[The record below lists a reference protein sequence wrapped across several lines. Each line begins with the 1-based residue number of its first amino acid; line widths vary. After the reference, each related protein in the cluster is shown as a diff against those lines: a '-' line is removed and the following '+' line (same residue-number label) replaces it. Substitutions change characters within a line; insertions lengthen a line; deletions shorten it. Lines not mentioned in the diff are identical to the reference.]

1 MKIDV
6 VRIQFGSDSTNGL
19 VFIDNSFECYSLED
33 QVREGEKVMGET
45 AIPLGS
51 YEIKFRTVGGFDSKY
66 KKRYGTDWHVGMLE
80 LQDVPNFKY
89 ILIHTGNTDEHTAG
103 CLLLGETQQDL
114 DKGKDGF
121 VGGSGD
127 AYKKFYPKVRD
138 ALVSGEKVMIHY
150 SNINLNEVVTEAVS
164 SINNKSGSDMI
175 NAKDVHKKLEGIDGN
190 LKVLTAMM
198 KGRNII

>member
-1 MKIDV
+1 MKINV
-6 VRIQFGSDSTNGL
+6 VRIQKGSDANNGI
-19 VFIDNSFECYSLED
+19 VFINSVFECYSLED
-33 QVREGEKVMGET
+33 QIQTGAKVMGET
-45 AIPLGS
+45 AIPLGE
-51 YEIKFRTVGGFDSKY
+51 YEIKFRNIGGFDTKY
-66 KKRYGTDWHVGMLE
+66 KGRYGSTFHKGMLE

-121 VGGSGD
+121 IGGSGD

-138 ALVSGEKVMIHY
+138 ALINKEKVTIKY
-150 SNINLNEVVTEAVS
+150 TDINLVGS
-164 SINNKSGSDMI
+164 SISNASGSEMI
-175 NAKDVHKKLEGIDGN
+175 DSKSVHKKLEGIDGN